1 MGNFASGI
9 EGGVGGGVAEDFL
22 DWNKVAVAPLR
33 RGGSFSGFVE
43 RRPIAGIVAWL
54 YHNGPIGM
62 LSVSFQLYA
71 TLRRRHHPRPF
82 SILYIHTHTHT
93 HIYLLSIYVC
103 IYIYIYIHTHT
114 HIHSAL
120 SYSLLPSFVIN
131 PFFRLASIHCFILA
145 KKFHC
150 SYPCCTYERG
160 CHVGYANRV
169 TDFHPWKSHNLW
181 ERRQYSSSTPLLVTI
196 ADDIVVCRFYVT

>member
-62 LSVSFQLYA
+62 LSVSFQLHA

-82 SILYIHTHTHT
+82 SILYIYTHI
-93 HIYLLSIYVC
+93 HIYLLSIYVYIS
-103 IYIYIYIHTHT
+103 IYTHIY
-114 HIHSAL
+114 IHSAL
-120 SYSLLPSFVIN
+120 SYSLLFSFVIN
-131 PFFRLASIHCFILA
+131 PFFRPASIHCFILA
-145 KKFHC
+145 KKLHC
-150 SYPCCTYERG
+150 SSPRCTYERG
-160 CHVGYANRV
+160 CHDGYANRV

-181 ERRQYSSSTPLLVTI
+181 ERRQYFGSTPLLVSI